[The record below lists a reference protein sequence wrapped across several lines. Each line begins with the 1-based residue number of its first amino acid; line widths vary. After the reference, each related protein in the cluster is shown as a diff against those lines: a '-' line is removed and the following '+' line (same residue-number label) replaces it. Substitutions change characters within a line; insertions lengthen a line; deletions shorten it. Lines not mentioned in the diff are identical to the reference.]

1 MSCMACYLDSVCW
14 PGCNLTADENHAM
27 MLARGPLPHRLILV
41 TFCTVTV
48 CYCFLTM
55 VHNFSTDDALLRSHF
70 GAFGIESPAQDNAS
84 LPTLELIP
92 RIIHQTYKSNKIPA
106 AWQPPPSVLLG
117 QKPRGQLD
125 THPLDGRNSP
135 RLHPGLVP
143 LVPPNV

>member
-1 MSCMACYLDSVCW
+1 MACYLDSVCW